1 MKLVLLLA
9 SMLLVSCHLKTG
21 GQVSEAYNIK
31 VPTSGKHHAVVK
43 ILTDSGGG
51 CTAFVI
57 SNRKAI
63 TAGHCIEV
71 SRALIRHNKEGA
83 IVNAEIF
90 IEKTLGEMNSVDC
103 DTITQMPKLQC
114 ITIKK
119 SMLKEI
125 NNAKRYID
133 KLKKEEPDSF
143 KVFNSLGK
151 EVKIK
156 VTALDSELGHRD
168 FAVLSGDFSEFEK
181 IPLATSFDVVPG
193 ELLRSCGYANLK
205 TPAVCSNFIALGNSG
220 FSYKGNGYLVK
231 GMSGGPV
238 VNSAGK
244 VVGINIAVGTDEVL
258 MTPTVGLFDA
268 IIREE

>member
-1 MKLVLLLA
+1 MKLILLLA
-9 SMLLVSCHLKTG
+9 SLLLMSCNLKTSSN
-21 GQVSEAYNIK
+21 VSEVYN
-31 VPTSGKHHAVVK
+31 VTNPVGTKHHAVIK
-43 ILTDSGGG
+43 ILTDNGGG

-63 TAGHCIEV
+63 TAGHCVEV
-71 SRALIRHNKEGA
+71 SKSLIKENKEGA
-83 IVNAEIF
+83 IVDARIF
-90 IEKTLGEMNSVDC
+90 IERTLVEMNSVDC

-114 ITIKK
+114 VTIKK
-119 SMLKEI
+119 SMMRDI
-125 NNAKRYID
+125 NSARRFID
-133 KLKKEEPDSF
+133 KLKKEQPDTF

-156 VTALDSELGHRD
+156 VIAVDSELGHRD

-220 FSYKGNGYLVK
+220 FAYKGNGYLVK

-244 VVGINIAVGTDEVL
+244 VVGINVAVGRDEVL

>member
-1 MKLVLLLA
+1 MKLILLA
-9 SMLLVSCHLKTG
+9 TVLTLTSCIGNRTA
-21 GQVSEAYNIK
+21 EIK
-31 VPTSGKHHAVVK
+31 PYSIEKPTSGKHHAVIK
-43 ILTDSGGG
+43 ILTENGGG

-57 SNRKAI
+57 SNRRAI
-63 TAGHCIEV
+63 TAGHCVEI
-71 SRALIRHNKEGA
+71 SKSLIKQNKEGA
-83 IVNAEIF
+83 IVNAKIF
-90 IEKTLGEMNSVDC
+90 IERTLAEMNSVDC
-103 DTITQMPKLQC
+103 ETITQMPKLQC

-119 SMLKEI
+119 SMIREI
-125 NNAKRYID
+125 NSARKFID
-133 KLKKEEPDSF
+133 KLKKEQPDTF
-143 KVFNSLGK
+143 KVFTSLGQ

-156 VTALDSELGHRD
+156 VTAIDSELGYRD

-205 TPAVCSNFIALGNSG
+205 TPAVCSNFIALGNNG
-220 FSYKGNGYLVK
+220 FGYKGNGYLVK

-244 VVGINIAVGTDEVL
+244 VVGINVAVGRDEVL
-258 MTPTVGLFDA
+258 MTPTIGLFDA